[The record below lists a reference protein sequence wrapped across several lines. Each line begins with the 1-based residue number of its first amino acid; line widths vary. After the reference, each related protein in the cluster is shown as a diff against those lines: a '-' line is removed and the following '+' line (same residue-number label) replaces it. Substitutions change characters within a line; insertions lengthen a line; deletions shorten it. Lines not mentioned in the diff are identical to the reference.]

1 MAELSLQSQIALS
14 NLELTSKLMQGL
26 NNVSKTETSKNQL
39 TALKLNKNGGKF
51 AYATK
56 GDARYKKEIDTDN
69 DGIVTYNEY
78 VKYITENLSEKNNIP
93 KSLTSYTNEEDA
105 ETGLLTFKVT
115 NLRKALISYI
125 NNASNLPVSLIEEE
139 V

>member
-1 MAELSLQSQIALS
+1 MAEMSLANQIALS

-39 TALKLNKNGGKF
+39 TALKVNKTSGKF

-69 DGIVTYNEY
+69 DGIVSYNEY

-93 KSLTSYTNEEDA
+93 KSLTTYTNEQDE

-115 NLRKALISYI
+115 NLRKALISYM
-125 NNASNLPVSLIEEE
+125 NNAANLPVSLIEQE